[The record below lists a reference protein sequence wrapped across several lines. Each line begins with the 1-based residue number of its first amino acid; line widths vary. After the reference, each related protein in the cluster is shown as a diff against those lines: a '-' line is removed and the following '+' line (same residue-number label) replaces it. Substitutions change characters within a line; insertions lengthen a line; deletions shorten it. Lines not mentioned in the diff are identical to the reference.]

1 MIKRTT
7 TETTY
12 EYDKDGNLVKKIVV
26 ETHEEDVSFT
36 PTCPNPLTYPYT
48 NWWDTGG
55 YGPATASTPQSATP
69 TTTTITN

>member
-26 ETHEEDVSFT
+26 ETHEEQDDN
-36 PTCPNPLTYPYT
+36 PNPLTYPYI
-48 NWWDTGG
+48 NWCHTGECS
-55 YGPATASTPQSATP
+55 STTTSAPQSATT